1 MTAARLIATAAS
13 ALLSVCTLSLA
24 VDAAA
29 QTPTVAPATEHSD
42 SMMAACPM
50 NVPGTKVTAID
61 TATGEKLAFTTT
73 GDVAALR
80 SKVRRMAE
88 MHNQHHAAGGTH
100 DGMMAGGMMGSGKG
114 MEGKV
119 KVPPSSATVTDIE
132 NGASIA
138 LTPIAPA
145 DLQQLQTAV
154 RTHANHMEKDGC
166 GMMGHAK

>member
-1 MTAARLIATAAS
+1 MTSVRLIATAS
-13 ALLSVCTLSLA
+13 FALLSVGILSLP
-24 VDAAA
+24 VDASA
-29 QTPTVAPATEHSD
+29 QTTVAPGTGHSD

-50 NVPGTKVTAID
+50 NIPGTKVTAMD

-80 SKVRRMAE
+80 SKVRQMAE
-88 MHNQHHAAGGTH
+88 MHNQHHAKGGTP

-119 KVPPSSATVTDIE
+119 MVPPSSATVTDIE

-138 LTPIAPA
+138 LTPVAPA
-145 DLQQLQTAV
+145 DLKQLQTAV

>member
-50 NVPGTKVTAID
+50 NVPGAKVTAID

-119 KVPPSSATVTDIE
+119 KVPPSSAAVTDIE

-138 LTPIAPA
+138 LTPLAPA

>member
-1 MTAARLIATAAS
+1 MTAVRLIATAS
-13 ALLSVCTLSLA
+13 FALLSVGILSLP
-24 VDAAA
+24 VDASA
-29 QTPTVAPATEHSD
+29 QTTVAPATGHSED
-42 SMMAACPM
+42 MMAACPM

-80 SKVRRMAE
+80 SKVRQMAE

-100 DGMMAGGMMGSGKG
+100 DGMMAGGMMGGGRG

-119 KVPPSSATVTDIE
+119 MLPPSNATATDVE
-132 NGASIA
+132 GGASIA
-138 LTPIAPA
+138 MTPIAPA

-154 RTHANHMEKDGC
+154 RTHANHMEQDGC

>member
-1 MTAARLIATAAS
+1 MTAARLIATAAF
-13 ALLSVCTLSLA
+13 ALVSVGTLSLA
-24 VDAAA
+24 ADAAA
-29 QTPTVAPATEHSD
+29 QTTVAAATGHSD
-42 SMMAACPM
+42 DMMAACPM
-50 NVPGTKVTAID
+50 NVPGTKVTAVD
-61 TATGEKLAFTTT
+61 TATGETLEFTTT

-80 SKVRRMAE
+80 SKVRQMAD

-100 DGMMAGGMMGSGKG
+100 DGMMQGGMMGSGKG

-119 KVPPSSATVTDIE
+119 KVPPSSATATDIE

-154 RTHANHMEKDGC
+154 RTHAKHMEQDGC
-166 GMMGHAK
+166 GKMGQAK